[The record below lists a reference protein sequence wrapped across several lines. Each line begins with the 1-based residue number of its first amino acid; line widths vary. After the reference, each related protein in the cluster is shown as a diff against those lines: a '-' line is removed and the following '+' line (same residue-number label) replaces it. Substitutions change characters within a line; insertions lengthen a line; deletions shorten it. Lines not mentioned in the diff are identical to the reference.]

1 MNATKILNFLNYL
14 SHLITFDKDRNFRK
28 KIIAKNNEKNNFY
41 DYGQSFFYQS
51 MPCINLKGLRDTKKR
66 INKLKLE
73 KYTNNKIILD
83 IGTNIG
89 SILLNM
95 QENYQEAVGIEY
107 NPKLIDIAEMVRAY
121 KKKNRIQFICSDFQS
136 YEFNKSFDV
145 IFSLANHST
154 FDEGITDT
162 QKYFEKVKKI
172 ISSNGILFLESH
184 AHLYE
189 KPSDFEKLVDKLKK
203 DFVVLKKGIYNF
215 GNFFDGDR
223 IFYLL
228 KKNN

>member
-1 MNATKILNFLNYL
+1 MI
-14 SHLITFDKDRNFRK
+14 R
-28 KIIAKNNEKNNFY
+28 
-41 DYGQSFFYQS
+41 
-51 MPCINLKGLRDTKKR
+51 
-66 INKLKLE
+66 
-73 KYTNNKIILD
+73 
-83 IGTNIG
+83 
-89 SILLNM
+89 
-95 QENYQEAVGIEY
+95 V
-107 NPKLIDIAEMVRAY
+107 Y

-136 YEFNKSFDV
+136 YEFNKSFDI

-154 FDEGITDT
+154 FDKGITDT

-215 GNFFDGDR
+215 GNFFDRDR
-223 IFYLL
+223 MFYLL